1 MCAFPVSQ
9 TACCGPYV
17 LYRLTAL
24 NKLDQVP
31 VWSSYISL
39 TISWVYMTELQL
51 CFSVKVLN
59 RCMLGVKGKC
69 VVDRRCVLLCEGDT
83 LYTDANGREY
93 LKRVRNVRPTWNLT
107 VTQPESGNY
116 YPLTA
121 GAYIQVHN
129 PTPKPPS
136 SPTLAPFYWLG
147 PNRSSNYPYV
157 SV

>member
-1 MCAFPVSQ
+1 
-9 TACCGPYV
+9 
-17 LYRLTAL
+17 
-24 NKLDQVP
+24 
-31 VWSSYISL
+31 
-39 TISWVYMTELQL
+39 
-51 CFSVKVLN
+51 
-59 RCMLGVKGKC
+59 MLV
-69 VVDRRCVLLCEGDT
+69 REGET
-83 LYTDANGREY
+83 FYTDANGREY
-93 LKRVRNVRPTWNLT
+93 LKRVRDSRPTWNLT